1 MEMEFKDI
9 PQKEDLK
16 IYHATQFK
24 PKDGTGSMAFSERLE
39 ICMEA
44 TKIES
49 DDTRKELR
57 ELMKRTME
65 EAKRIIAAYENKT
78 PR

>member
-39 ICMEA
+39 ICME
-44 TKIES
+44 
-49 DDTRKELR
+49 R
-57 ELMKRTME
+57 
-65 EAKRIIAAYENKT
+65 NCGN
-78 PR
+78 